1 MVVIGF
7 NFTEIHAERK
17 SAPQGKIGI
26 TNNITLQEV
35 KKVDLPLGSNKQDGI
50 VINFIFNA
58 DYSPNLGKIE
68 LRGEIVLLE
77 DKKTVADI
85 LDEWKKNKK
94 LSEKLVD
101 PVFNNILNRATIEGL
116 IISRDI
122 GLPPLLRIP
131 KISPKKK

>member
-17 SAPQGKIGI
+17 GSPQGKIGI

-58 DYSPNLGKIE
+58 DYTPNIGKIE
-68 LRGEIVLLE
+68 LKGEIVILE
-77 DKKTVADI
+77 DKKTVADV
-85 LDEWKKNKK
+85 LDEWKKSKK

-131 KISPKKK
+131 KIGPKKK